1 MKEAKLPLVMALGGS
16 VEVPTISGRARVK
29 IAPGTQPGKIL
40 RLRGKGLPSFNGYGT
55 GDQLINIMVYIPEK
69 VTDEERKILESLQN
83 SENVIPNEDTKNR
96 IFSKLNHMF
105 E

>member
-1 MKEAKLPLVMALGGS
+1 
-16 VEVPTISGRARVK
+16 
-29 IAPGTQPGKIL
+29 
-40 RLRGKGLPSFNGYGT
+40 
-55 GDQLINIMVYIPEK
+55 MVYIPEK

>member
-1 MKEAKLPLVMALGGS
+1 MKQCGGVDRLGLRFRKS
-16 VEVPTISGRARVK
+16 VK

-55 GDQLINIMVYIPEK
+55 GDQLINIMVYIPEQIS
-69 VTDEERKILESLQN
+69 DDERKAFESLRD
-83 SENVIPNEDTKNR
+83 SENVTPNEDTKNR